1 MSSLQNVPTSENE
14 HQVTPT
20 VAPAARVTPGVASTA
35 YDDAVSTMI
44 ENVRIATHRRQD
56 SYHFPW
62 LRPGYMMQ
70 FHEVE
75 RAVLR
80 LVARNTEG
88 SLRGLKILDI
98 GCGSG
103 GWLREFIKWGAE
115 PESLYG
121 IDAIEDRVANA
132 RRLTPAG
139 VTLICGS
146 AANLEFD
153 NKAFDLVM
161 MFECLCMMTD
171 ETMRARMASE
181 ALRVLKPSGTLLFYD
196 FRYRRPGLG
205 DVFRPLGRRE
215 VKRLFPGCKCHLK
228 SIHPFPPVSRKLA
241 ALMPSAWNLLNLFP
255 PLRTSYVG
263 SIRKRER

>member
-1 MSSLQNVPTSENE
+1 MSSFQGPDQNGVNQTFASSIKTS
-14 HQVTPT
+14 P
-20 VAPAARVTPGVASTA
+20 PSSPTA
-35 YDDAVSTMI
+35 YDDGVAVMM
-44 ENVRIATHRRQD
+44 ENVRIATHRRQE
-56 SYHFPW
+56 SYEFPC

-75 RAVLR
+75 RAFLR
-80 LVARNTEG
+80 EVARNTEG
-88 SLRGLKILDI
+88 SLHGLKILDI

-139 VTLICGS
+139 VTLICAS

-153 NKAFDLVM
+153 DESFDLIM

-171 ETMRARMASE
+171 ETVRARMASE
-181 ALRVLKPSGTLLFYD
+181 ALRVLKPSGTVLFYD

-205 DVFRPLGRRE
+205 DVCRPLGI
-215 VKRLFPGCKCHLK
+215 VDIKRLFPACRYHLK
-228 SIHPFPPVSRKLA
+228 SVHPFPPLSRKLA
-241 ALMPSAWNLLNLFP
+241 ALTPSAWNLLNIFP

-263 SIRKRER
+263 SIRKREG